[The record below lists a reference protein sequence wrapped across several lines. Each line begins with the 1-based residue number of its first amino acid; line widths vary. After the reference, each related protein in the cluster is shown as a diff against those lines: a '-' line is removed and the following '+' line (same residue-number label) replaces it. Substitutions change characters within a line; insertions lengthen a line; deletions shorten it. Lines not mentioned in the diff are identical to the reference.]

1 MEKQRSCSFW
11 KSTKFMVISLT
22 LSICLVFFSFFSFW
36 VMRAS
41 PLIHQEAYVLS
52 LSFNSL
58 NLQSL
63 SVSSTNSS
71 DFNLNNTTNLKKTQL
86 QKPQISSGFIV
97 NSSIEVTS
105 SRNFTVLGKNFSVS
119 RVKVV
124 NLGDTHLSELQN
136 SSEFVRSSS
145 FKDGIGE
152 VTTDGVVE
160 NEVSWV
166 KNELNLTK
174 VGKIDEEIEEKKGKK
189 CDVSKGRWVF
199 DDSYPLYTNFSCPFI
214 DEGFNCQGNGRW
226 DKDYMKWRWQPQ
238 DCDIP
243 RFNATN
249 MLELIRGKRLVFA
262 GDSINRNQW
271 ESLLCLLTSAVKDP
285 TRVYETRGRRI
296 TKNRGAYSFKFVD
309 YQCTVEFY
317 VTHFLVREG
326 KVRMG
331 RKRKETLRI
340 DSINRDSA
348 KWRGADIL
356 IFNTGNWW
364 THFKT
369 KAGINYYQEGK
380 QVYPHLDAIAAYKKA
395 LLTWA
400 TWVDRYINP
409 HTTQVFFR
417 STAPAHFRGGQW
429 NTGGHCR
436 EARRP
441 LNEMYIDNLDK
452 DHIARE
458 VINTMKTPV
467 TFVNVTGLS
476 SYRIDGHPSK
486 YGKNPGKKGSS
497 EDCSH
502 WCLPGVPDAWNELI
516 YHQLLIKQQ
525 KNMYAR

>member
-1 MEKQRSCSFW
+1 MEKQRNCSSW
-11 KSTKFMVISLT
+11 KSTKFLVISLT
-22 LSICLVFFSFFSFW
+22 LSFSFFLFSFFSFW

-41 PLIHQEAYVLS
+41 PLLHQESYVVISSPSLS

-63 SVSSTNSS
+63 TVPSTDSTPI
-71 DFNLNNTTNLKKTQL
+71 NLNNTANLKKPQL
-86 QKPQISSGFIV
+86 RKPQVSSGFV
-97 NSSIEVTS
+97 DS

-124 NLGDTHLSELQN
+124 DLRSTHLRKSQN
-136 SSEFVRSSS
+136 SSGFVKSSI
-145 FKDGIGE
+145 FEDE
-152 VTTDGVVE
+152 VGKVVK
-160 NEVSWV
+160 S
-166 KNELNLTK
+166 ELNLTS
-174 VGKIDEEIEEKKGKK
+174 VGKIDEEIEEKKGKD
-189 CDVSKGRWVF
+189 CDVSKGKWVF

-249 MLELIRGKRLVFA
+249 MLEMIRGKRVVFA

-271 ESLLCLLTSAVKDP
+271 ESLLCLLMGAVKDP

-296 TKNRGAYSFKFVD
+296 TKNRGSYSFRFVD

-326 KVRMG
+326 KSRIG

-340 DSINRDSA
+340 DSVDRDSA

-369 KAGINYYQEGK
+369 KAGNNYYQEGK
-380 QVYPHLDAIAAYKKA
+380 QVYPHLDPLEAYRKA

-400 TWVDRYINP
+400 TWVDKFINP
-409 HTTQVFFR
+409 RKTHVFFR

-436 EARRP
+436 EVRKP
-441 LNEMYIDNLDK
+441 LNETYIDNVDK
-452 DHIARE
+452 DIIAQE
-458 VINTMKTPV
+458 VITTMKTPV

-497 EDCSH
+497 VEDCSH

-516 YHQLLIKQQ
+516 YHQLVLKQQ
-525 KNMYAR
+525 KNLYAS